1 MKIKC
6 RHIHWEGGVLTAG
19 KSMAT
24 ELNDISHKTPLYSK
38 LFSIQLS
45 LHENNRRPLQS
56 TE

>member
-45 LHENNRRPLQS
+45 LHENNQRPLQS